1 MRNPFGVV
9 RLDGHPP
16 VETSHDN
23 VLGGRWRSVRIR
35 KRITIR
41 GAALCEGGLTR
52 VPPIVIRREHGRVPE
67 REDVFENGFIRLP
80 RAGALTS
87 RVEPSPQHVALRFRT
102 FQALGENVAV
112 PAALFKFGAKTSAAR
127 QLRNEIT
134 NEPPEP
140 GH

>member
-9 RLDGHPP
+9 RLDWHPP
-16 VETSHDN
+16 TETSYHDAP
-23 VLGGRWRSVRIR
+23 GGRWRSVRVG
-35 KRITIR
+35 KSITIR
-41 GAALCEGGLTR
+41 DAALREGGFAR

-67 REDVFENGFIRLP
+67 REDVFEHRFIRLH

-87 RVEPSPQHVALRFRT
+87 CVEPSPQHIALRFRT
-102 FQALGENVAV
+102 LQALGENVAV
-112 PAALFKFGAKTSAAR
+112 PAALFEFGAETPASRK
-127 QLRNEIT
+127 LRNEIT